1 MKRPPEIRLASY
13 GRRWMTKVHFFPLL
27 EMGLG
32 IQKDKYAYNS
42 YLKKLQQFNYDKDY
56 INTVKREMEYRFH
69 EA

>member
-1 MKRPPEIRLASY
+1 MYYY
-13 GRRWMTKVHFFPLL
+13 GKQIDETTAGDKARQLWE
-27 EMGLG
+27 EMDDKG

>member
-1 MKRPPEIRLASY
+1 
-13 GRRWMTKVHFFPLL
+13 MTKVHFSPLL

-42 YLKKLQQFNYDKDY
+42 YLKKLQQFNYDEDY